1 MKRKKALLMAVVCLV
16 FWGGS
21 MTNFAADKENT
32 NFCVNCGAALRN
44 SREHLDHWTV
54 TRVFKDADGNSITCY
69 EYHSIDR
76 NVRDCPNGHGVFWA
90 DKEEETVNHT
100 VAQCP
105 FNK

>member
-1 MKRKKALLMAVVCLV
+1 MKRKLALFMAVVCLV

-21 MTNFAADKENT
+21 MTTFAAGGENI
-32 NFCVNCGAALRN
+32 NFCSNCGAALRY
-44 SREHLDHWTV
+44 SREHLGQWTFS
-54 TRVFKDADGNSITCY
+54 RVFKDAGGNSITCY

-76 NVRDCPNGHGVFWA
+76 NVKDCPNGHGVFWA
-90 DKEEETVNHT
+90 DKEEETVYHT